1 MKRILGL
8 AVIGLCTLAFAISCK
23 NDHKQQEATV
33 VDTTYTVTISLKGL
47 DSGALLMSYRIGEDR
62 KTDSAKSTS
71 GVYIFSGK
79 ADEPRKARLSIMGD
93 ENHDFL
99 EFYLENG
106 RIEISASKDSLTNAT
121 AVGTKANDDNHTL
134 QIAMAPVQLR
144 LDNFIE
150 AYSAADKSNKR
161 LVDSLE
167 NTYDLIDSDQKKL
180 TSEFVKTHPSSFVSA
195 YEIIEMYS
203 YNPDVQKFDS
213 AFLLL
218 DSAIK
223 VSSIG
228 QKLAGRLA
236 IAKKT
241 DINQIAPDF
250 TMDNVNGKPVTL
262 SSLRGKYLLIDF
274 WASWC
279 GPCRRE
285 NPNLVKTYRTYN
297 KKGFE
302 IVGVSFD
309 EPGDKGKWVEAI
321 KKDKLTW
328 LQLSDLKGWEY
339 EAGKLYGISGIP
351 MNFLLDPEGKIIAKG
366 LRGEDLN
373 VKLEEILVTGAVT
386 AGN

>member
-1 MKRILGL
+1 MKQIYS
-8 AVIGLCTLAFAISCK
+8 AMIIGLFALAFLVSCT
-23 NDHKQQEATV
+23 NSSKQQEAVV
-33 VDTTYTVTISLKGL
+33 VDTTYSVRITMKGL
-47 DSGALLMSYRIGEDR
+47 DSGMLLMSYRMGEDR
-62 KTDSAKSTS
+62 KTDSAKSTT
-71 GVYIFSGK
+71 GVYAFSGK
-79 ADEPRKARLSIMGD
+79 ADEPRKASLRVMGD
-93 ENHDFL
+93 ESNDYL
-99 EFYLENG
+99 QFYLENG
-106 RIEISASKDSLTNAT
+106 KIEISAAKDSLSTADVAGTKTNA
-121 AVGTKANDDNHTL
+121 DNHALKMAT
-134 QIAMAPVQLR
+134 APVQQR
-144 LDNFIE
+144 MDEFIE
-150 AYSAADKSNKR
+150 AYRAADKSNKQ
-161 LVDSLE
+161 LTDSLE
-167 NTYDLIDSDQKKL
+167 KMYDGIDADQKKL
-180 TSEFVKTHPSSFVSA
+180 TAEFVKAHPGSYVSA
-195 YEIIEMYS
+195 YEIIDMYS

-213 AFLLL
+213 AFLIL

-223 VSSIG
+223 ASSIG
-228 QKLAGRLA
+228 QRLAGRLA

-250 TMDNVNGKPVTL
+250 TMDDVNGKPVTL

-285 NPNLVKTYRTYN
+285 NPNLVKTYKTYN

-309 EPGDKGKWVEAI
+309 EPGDRVKWEGAI

-328 LQLSDLKGWEY
+328 LQLSDLKGWEC

-351 MNFLLDPEGKIIAKG
+351 MNFLLDPQGKIVAKG

-373 VKLEEILVTGAVT
+373 KKLDEVFVAAPSS